1 MDMYKLVEKNK
12 LAILK
17 FLKTKNIVINNIDEI
32 LDKIT
37 VEIGQKKE
45 YPYAKIDKKNP
56 FKIIIS
62 EDIDE
67 KDMYKWLNHEMLHVI
82 SNNIDTVDDVH
93 VGGIIIEI
101 KENNIWIGQYLN
113 EAITEYINQLIINS
127 KYSDYYDRYI
137 EALEYIIDMI
147 GEDVVIKAYFSNNL
161 SLIVEEL
168 KKKSKKSDEMI
179 MNFIESIDHLY
190 DNETYKIEI

>member
-1 MDMYKLVEKNK
+1 MNIYKLVEKNK
-12 LAILK
+12 LAILN
-17 FLKTKNIVINNIDEI
+17 FLKAKNIVINNIDEI
-32 LDKIT
+32 LDKTT

-45 YPYAKIDKKNP
+45 YPYAKIDRTNP
-56 FKIIIS
+56 FKVIIS
-62 EDIDE
+62 EDIAE

-101 KENNIWIGQYLN
+101 KKENIWIGQYLN

-137 EALEYIIDMI
+137 EALRYIIDMI
-147 GEDVVIKAYFSNNL
+147 GEDVIIKAYFSNNL

>member
-1 MDMYKLVEKNK
+1 MNIYKLVEKNK
-12 LAILK
+12 LAILN
-17 FLKTKNIVINNIDEI
+17 FLKAKNIVINNIDEI
-32 LDKIT
+32 LDKTT

-45 YPYAKIDKKNP
+45 YPYAKIDRTNP
-56 FKIIIS
+56 FKVIIS
-62 EDIDE
+62 EDIAE
-67 KDMYKWLNHEMLHVI
+67 KDMYKWLNHEMLHVR

-101 KENNIWIGQYLN
+101 KKENIWIGQYLN

-137 EALEYIIDMI
+137 EALRYIIDMI
-147 GEDVVIKAYFSNNL
+147 GEDVIIKAYFSNNL

-179 MNFIESIDHLY
+179 INFIDSIDHLY
-190 DNETYKIEI
+190 DNDTYKIEI

>member
-1 MDMYKLVEKNK
+1 MNLYKSVEKNK
-12 LAILK
+12 LAILN
-17 FLKTKNIVINNIDEI
+17 FLKAKNIVINHIDEI

-45 YPYAKIDKKNP
+45 YPYAKIDKTNP
-56 FKIIIS
+56 FKVIIS

-82 SNNIDTVDDVH
+82 SNNTDTVDDTR

-101 KENNIWIGQYLN
+101 KEKNIWIGQYLN

-137 EALEYIIDMI
+137 EALKYIIDII
-147 GEDVVIKAYFSNNL
+147 GENIIIKAYFSNNL
-161 SLIVEEL
+161 FLIVEEL
-168 KKKSKKSDEMI
+168 KIKSNKSDEMI
-179 MNFIESIDHLY
+179 MNFIDSIDHLY
-190 DNETYKIEI
+190 DNDTYKIEI

>member
-1 MDMYKLVEKNK
+1 MNIYKLVEKNK
-12 LAILK
+12 LAILN
-17 FLKTKNIVINNIDEI
+17 FLKAKNIVINNIDEI
-32 LDKIT
+32 LDKTT

-45 YPYAKIDKKNP
+45 YPYAKIDRTNP
-56 FKIIIS
+56 FKVIIS
-62 EDIDE
+62 ENIAE

-101 KENNIWIGQYLN
+101 KKENIWIGQYLN

-137 EALEYIIDMI
+137 EALRYIIDMI
-147 GEDVVIKAYFSNNL
+147 GEDVIIKAYFSNNL